1 MNIDLN
7 LLRIAVTVIGFI
19 TFIGILVWAYSQRNK
34 ADFEKAALLPF
45 NEETIKY

>member
-45 NEETIKY
+45 NEETIKS